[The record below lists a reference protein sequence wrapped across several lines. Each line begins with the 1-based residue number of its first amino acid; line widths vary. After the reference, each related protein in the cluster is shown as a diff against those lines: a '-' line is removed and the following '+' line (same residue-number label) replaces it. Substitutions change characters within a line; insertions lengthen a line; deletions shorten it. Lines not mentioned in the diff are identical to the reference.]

1 MKSQGEFTMV
11 RYAVILLLILLLMS
25 GGCLGPRQQEL
36 SAPAPVPTIIAP
48 TPIPVQTIVP
58 PTESPGPDPVPAMF
72 VTATPR
78 PTPPSISEEALNA
91 RLVDARN
98 KLNNF
103 IDSDVADTVIIHP
116 DSSQGCEIKK
126 SRELGYLIDATTG
139 ESTFIKGDYWSIDS
153 GLFSNPMRK
162 DHEYVI
168 IHTHPRMWTTCP
180 GSMITSLYTFSTGD
194 LEATA
199 NLTEQGY
206 QIKYLVAI
214 ADKEYRIYPR
224 VRGEWKNERQIKE
237 AVNRIEWRLGTS
249 FTYYDVLL
257 DREFYD
263 VDNLMPFLAKELN
276 YTYTANNHVL
286 A

>member
-1 MKSQGEFTMV
+1 MV
-11 RYAVILLLILLLMS
+11 RYAAILLLVLLLAG
-25 GGCLGPRQQEL
+25 GGCLGSRQPDPQVP
-36 SAPAPVPTIIAP
+36 SPAPAVISTAPTIVLTMNTPAESPEP
-48 TPIPVQTIVP
+48 TPVP
-58 PTESPGPDPVPAMF
+58 PTL
-72 VTATPR
+72 VTSTPR
-78 PTPPSISEEALNA
+78 PTPASISDEALNA

-98 KLNNF
+98 KLTNL

-116 DSSQGCEIKK
+116 DSTQGCEVKK
-126 SRELGYLIDATTG
+126 SRELGYLIDASTG
-139 ESTFIKGDYWSIDS
+139 ESTFIKGDYWSIDAS
-153 GLFSNPMRK
+153 LFSGPMRK

-180 GSMITSLYTFSTGD
+180 GLAITSLYTFSTGD

-206 QIKYLVAI
+206 HIKYLVAI
-214 ADKEYRIYPR
+214 SDREYRIYPK
-224 VRGEWKNERQIKE
+224 VGGAWKNESGIRQ

-249 FTYYDVLL
+249 FTYYSVLL

-263 VDNLMPFLAKELN
+263 VDSLMPLLAKELN

>member
-1 MKSQGEFTMV
+1 MV
-11 RYAVILLLILLLMS
+11 RYAVILLLVLLLIS
-25 GGCLGPRQQEL
+25 GGCLASRPQEL
-36 SAPAPVPTIIAP
+36 PAP
-48 TPIPVQTIVP
+48 TPTSITITPIPEPVLTTIP
-58 PTESPGPDPVPAMF
+58 PAEPPETTPAPTA
-72 VTATPR
+72 TATPR
-78 PTPPSISEEALNA
+78 PTPTSISDVALNA

-98 KLNNF
+98 KLTNL
-103 IDSDVADTVIIHP
+103 IDSDVADTVIIHAGG
-116 DSSQGCEIKK
+116 SQPCEVKK

-139 ESTFIKGDYWSIDS
+139 ESTFIKGDYWSMDS

-206 QIKYLVAI
+206 HIKYLVAI
-214 ADKEYRIYPR
+214 SDREYRIYPKVSGDWR
-224 VRGEWKNERQIKE
+224 NESQIKE

-249 FTYYDVLL
+249 FTYYDLLL

-276 YTYTANNHVL
+276 YTYMANNHVL

>member
-1 MKSQGEFTMV
+1 MGQ
-11 RYAVILLLILLLMS
+11 YAVTILLILMLVS
-25 GGCLGPRQQEL
+25 GGCFVSRQQEL
-36 SAPAPVPTIIAP
+36 GSPEPVLTTATPGPATIS
-48 TPIPVQTIVP
+48 TTVP
-58 PTESPGPDPVPAMF
+58 PTESPVQTAAPTILI
-72 VTATPR
+72 TATPR
-78 PTPPSISEEALNA
+78 PTPTSISEEALNA

-98 KLNNF
+98 KLTNL
-103 IDSDVADTVIIHP
+103 IDSDVADTVIVHP
-116 DSSQGCEIKK
+116 DSQQGCEVKK

-139 ESTFIKGDYWSIDS
+139 ESTFVKGDYWSIDA

-168 IHTHPRMWTTCP
+168 IHTHPRMWTTCR
-180 GSMITSLYTFSTGD
+180 GSAITSLYTFSTGD

-206 QIKYLVAI
+206 HIKYLVAI
-214 ADKEYRIYPR
+214 SDKEYRIYPKIS
-224 VRGEWKNERQIKE
+224 GAWKNGKEIRE

-263 VDNLMPFLAKELN
+263 VDNLMPLLAKELN